1 MDNFNN
7 DNFKNDNSNDNNS
20 KIPVEFKIND
30 GFVPTQK
37 PKKRNKFTSYIIVGL
52 ACSIIGGTISTAGAL
67 YVLPNSSAFKS
78 TPLYKSLA
86 QNAGAS
92 YTNGSA
98 STLKA
103 TNTSTVANKNGALT
117 GSEIV
122 KKIAPAVV
130 GVSTKTKITSSDYDN
145 FFGFSGKGN
154 NSQSSE
160 QEGMGSGIIF
170 NNDGYILTNCHVIDG
185 ADTITVIFNNKKQ
198 VAAKVVNYD
207 KAMDLAVIK
216 ITDKNVTV
224 PGVAELGSSNNMN
237 VGDPVYAIGNP
248 LGQDLLGSV
257 TSGVIS
263 ALNRQISTDESSSK
277 KQTYIQTDAAINPGN
292 SGGPLVNAQGQ
303 VIGINSAKIG
313 STASDGGTSVEGIGF
328 AIPIDIVKPKISSL
342 SKPIL
347 MLGITTESYSE
358 SQLKAHGLPAGV
370 YVAQVQDFSSAQKA
384 GIQAGD
390 VITKFDGKKVT
401 SVDELNTIKSQHNAG
416 DVIKVEV
423 YRDDSTKDLSLTLS
437 N

>member
-7 DNFKNDNSNDNNS
+7 DNLNNDNS

-30 GFVPTQK
+30 DFIPPQK

-52 ACSIIGGTISTAGAL
+52 ACSIIGGTVSTAGAL
-67 YVLPNSSAFKS
+67 YVLPNSSAFRN

-86 QNAGAS
+86 QSTGAS
-92 YTNGSA
+92 YIGA
-98 STLKA
+98 SNSNVKA
-103 TNTSTVANKNGALT
+103 TNTSTVASQSGTLT
-117 GSEIV
+117 GSQIV
-122 KKIAPAVV
+122 KKVAPAVV
-130 GVSTKTKITSSDYDN
+130 GVSTKTKISASDYDP
-145 FFGFSGKGN
+145 FSFYGSG

-170 NNDGYILTNCHVIDG
+170 NSQGYILTNYHVISG

-198 VAAKVVNYD
+198 VSAKVVNYD
-207 KAMDLAVIK
+207 SSMDLAVIK
-216 ITDKNVTV
+216 ITDSNVTM
-224 PGVAELGSSNNMN
+224 PGVAELGSSSNMS

-263 ALNRQISTDESSSK
+263 ALNRQISTDESSNK

-303 VIGINSAKIG
+303 VIGINSAKISSSG
-313 STASDGGTSVEGIGF
+313 SSSSTSVEGIGF
-328 AIPIDIVKPKISSL
+328 AIPIDLVKPKISSL
-342 SKPIL
+342 TKQIL
-347 MLGITTESYSE
+347 KLGITTEGYSA

-370 YVAQVQDFSSAQKA
+370 YVTQVEDFSSAQKA

-390 VITKFDGKKVT
+390 VITKFDGKKVS
-401 SVDELNTIKSQHNAG
+401 SVDDLNTIKSQHNAG
-416 DVIKVEV
+416 DVVKVEV
-423 YRDDSTKDLSLTLS
+423 YRDDSTKTLSLTLS